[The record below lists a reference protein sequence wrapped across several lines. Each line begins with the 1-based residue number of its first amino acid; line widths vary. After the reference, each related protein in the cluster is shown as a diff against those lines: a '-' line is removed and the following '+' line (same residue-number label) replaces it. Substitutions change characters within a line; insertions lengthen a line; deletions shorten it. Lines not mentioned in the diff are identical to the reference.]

1 MASTYVNNLRLNE
14 MATGD
19 QSGTWGTTTN
29 TNLELIGQAFGWGTR
44 AIANASTD
52 NITIADGASDAD
64 RSMALKLTGCGQA
77 CTVTILPNTS
87 SKVWIMENATAATLT
102 FTQGSGANVAILAGE
117 TKMIA
122 TDGLGSGA
130 VVYDVLTDLNLAGTT
145 KAAALT
151 VAGVGTF
158 ASLDISGDVDVDGT
172 ANLDIV
178 DIDGA
183 VDMAST
189 LTVAGVLT
197 GASLDISGDIDIDG
211 TTNLDVVDID
221 GAVDMA
227 STLQVDGVATFTGR
241 DIHSGG
247 ITIANAGQIGSVG
260 DADAIAIASDGV
272 VTLTQK
278 LVGTELDISGNVD
291 VDGTTNLDVVDIDGA
306 VDMASTLTVA
316 GVLTGA
322 SLDISGDV
330 DVDGTLEADA
340 ITLNGTALGSL
351 YSPIAGS
358 GSIVTTGAINSGSIT
373 SGFGTINNGSSTI
386 TTTGTVA
393 TGAITAGGDITRGGS
408 VYKDGSITDTGTF
421 TVDVAGDIILDAD
434 GTAVMF
440 KDAGTEFGRIF
451 NSSSDL
457 VIKSIVSDKD
467 MIFQGNDGGSGI
479 TALTLD
485 MSAAGAATFN
495 NDVTAFSDERLK
507 SNITTIPDALSKV
520 SEMRGVHY
528 VRNETGKDSSGV
540 IAQEMQ
546 KVAPELVLTAE
557 DEMGTLSVNYG
568 NITGYL
574 IEAIKELSAR
584 VKELEGK

>member
-19 QSGTWGTTTN
+19 QSGSWGTVTN

-64 RSMALKLTGCGQA
+64 RNMALKLTGGGQA

-87 SKVWIMENATAATLT
+87 SKVWIMENATSYTLT

-158 ASLDISGDVDVDGT
+158 ASLDISG
-172 ANLDIV
+172 N
-178 DIDGA
+178 
-183 VDMAST
+183 
-189 LTVAGVLT
+189 
-197 GASLDISGDIDIDG
+197 
-211 TTNLDVVDID
+211 
-221 GAVDMA
+221 
-227 STLQVDGVATFTGR
+227 
-241 DIHSGG
+241 
-247 ITIANAGQIGSVG
+247 
-260 DADAIAIASDGV
+260 
-272 VTLTQK
+272 
-278 LVGTELDISGNVD
+278 
-291 VDGTTNLDVVDIDGA
+291 
-306 VDMASTLTVA
+306 
-316 GVLTGA
+316 
-322 SLDISGDV
+322 V

-358 GSIVTTGAINSGSIT
+358 GSIVTTGALNSGSIT

-386 TTTGTVA
+386 TTTGAVA
-393 TGAITAGGDITRGGS
+393 TGAITAGGNITRGGT
-408 VYKDGSITDTGTF
+408 VITDGSITDTGTF

-574 IEAIKELSAR
+574 IEAIKELKAEIEELKAR
-584 VKELEGK
+584 

>member
-1 MASTYVNNLRLNE
+1 

-64 RSMALKLTGCGQA
+64 RSMALKLTGGGQA

-87 SKVWIMENATAATLT
+87 SKVWIMENATSYTLT

-122 TDGLGSGA
+122 TDGGGSGA

-145 KAAALT
+145 KTAALT
-151 VAGVGTF
+151 NAGDMLVGDDLTLNSDSAVLGFGADTDTTLTHTDGTGLTLNSTNKLCFNDASQFIQGASATVLDIAATDTIELTATNIAVVGTMG
-158 ASLDISGDVDVDGT
+158 ATGKIT
-172 ANLDIV
+172 ADAGI
-178 DIDGA
+178 DIDNFN
-183 VDMAST
+183 
-189 LTVAGVLT
+189 
-197 GASLDISGDIDIDG
+197 IDG
-211 TTNLDVVDID
+211 TT
-221 GAVDMA
+221 
-227 STLQVDGVATFTGR
+227 
-241 DIHSGG
+241 
-247 ITIANAGQIGSVG
+247 IALS
-260 DADAIAIASDGV
+260 
-272 VTLTQK
+272 
-278 LVGTELDISGNVD
+278 
-291 VDGTTNLDVVDIDGA
+291 
-306 VDMASTLTVA
+306 
-316 GVLTGA
+316 
-322 SLDISGDV
+322 SGDMV
-330 DVDGTLEADA
+330 LDA
-340 ITLNGTALGSL
+340 
-351 YSPIAGS
+351 
-358 GSIVTTGAINSGSIT
+358 
-373 SGFGTINNGSSTI
+373 
-386 TTTGTVA
+386 
-393 TGAITAGGDITRGGS
+393 
-408 VYKDGSITDTGTF
+408 
-421 TVDVAGDIILDAD
+421 AGDIILDAD
-434 GTAVMF
+434 GADIVL
-440 KDAGTEFGRIF
+440 KDGGTIF
-451 NSSSDL
+451 SEL
-457 VIKSIVSDKD
+457 DKD
-467 MIFQGNDGGSGI
+467 GNNFRIKNPISDGDVLIQGNDGGSTI

-574 IEAIKELSAR
+574 IEAIKELKAEIEELKAR
-584 VKELEGK
+584 

>member
-64 RSMALKLTGCGQA
+64 RNMALKLTGGGQA

-145 KAAALT
+145 KTAALT
-151 VAGVGTF
+151 NAGDMLVGDDLTLNSDSAVLGFGADTDTTLTHTDGTGLTLNSTNKLCFNDASQFIQGASATVLDIAATDTIELTATNIAVVGTMG
-158 ASLDISGDVDVDGT
+158 ATGKIT
-172 ANLDIV
+172 ADAGI
-178 DIDGA
+178 DIDNFN
-183 VDMAST
+183 
-189 LTVAGVLT
+189 
-197 GASLDISGDIDIDG
+197 IDG
-211 TTNLDVVDID
+211 TTIALSSGTMVLD
-221 GAVDMA
+221 
-227 STLQVDGVATFTGR
+227 S
-241 DIHSGG
+241 
-247 ITIANAGQIGSVG
+247 
-260 DADAIAIASDGV
+260 
-272 VTLTQK
+272 
-278 LVGTELDISGNVD
+278 
-291 VDGTTNLDVVDIDGA
+291 
-306 VDMASTLTVA
+306 
-316 GVLTGA
+316 
-322 SLDISGDV
+322 
-330 DVDGTLEADA
+330 
-340 ITLNGTALGSL
+340 
-351 YSPIAGS
+351 
-358 GSIVTTGAINSGSIT
+358 
-373 SGFGTINNGSSTI
+373 
-386 TTTGTVA
+386 
-393 TGAITAGGDITRGGS
+393 
-408 VYKDGSITDTGTF
+408 
-421 TVDVAGDIILDAD
+421 AGDIVLDAD

-467 MIFQGNDGGSGI
+467 MKFQGNDGGSAITALTLDMSDAGAATFNGKITADAGI
-479 TALTLD
+479 DIDNFNIDGTTIALSSGDMVLDAAGDIVLDSAQNVELKDDGTLYATLQNENSDFRIISIISDKDIIFRGNDGGSYIDALTLD

-520 SEMRGVHY
+520 TEMRGVHY
-528 VRNETGKDSSGV
+528 VRDATGKDSTGV
-540 IAQEMQ
+540 IAQELQ
-546 KVAPELVLTAE
+546 KVAPELVLTAD

-574 IEAIKELSAR
+574 IEAVKELSAR

>member
-64 RSMALKLTGCGQA
+64 RSMALKLTGGGQA

-87 SKVWIMENATAATLT
+87 SKVWIMENATSYTLT

-158 ASLDISGDVDVDGT
+158 ASLDISG
-172 ANLDIV
+172 N
-178 DIDGA
+178 
-183 VDMAST
+183 
-189 LTVAGVLT
+189 
-197 GASLDISGDIDIDG
+197 
-211 TTNLDVVDID
+211 
-221 GAVDMA
+221 
-227 STLQVDGVATFTGR
+227 
-241 DIHSGG
+241 
-247 ITIANAGQIGSVG
+247 
-260 DADAIAIASDGV
+260 
-272 VTLTQK
+272 
-278 LVGTELDISGNVD
+278 
-291 VDGTTNLDVVDIDGA
+291 
-306 VDMASTLTVA
+306 
-316 GVLTGA
+316 
-322 SLDISGDV
+322 V

-340 ITLNGTALGSL
+340 ITLNGTALGSI

-434 GTAVMF
+434 GTA
-440 KDAGTEFGRIF
+440 D
-451 NSSSDL
+451 
-457 VIKSIVSDKD
+457 
-467 MIFQGNDGGSGI
+467 
-479 TALTLD
+479 
-485 MSAAGAATFN
+485 
-495 NDVTAFSDERLK
+495 
-507 SNITTIPDALSKV
+507 
-520 SEMRGVHY
+520 Y
-528 VRNETGKDSSGV
+528 V
-540 IAQEMQ
+540 
-546 KVAPELVLTAE
+546 
-557 DEMGTLSVNYG
+557 
-568 NITGYL
+568 
-574 IEAIKELSAR
+574 
-584 VKELEGK
+584 

>member
-64 RSMALKLTGCGQA
+64 RNMALKLTGGGQA

-87 SKVWIMENATAATLT
+87 SKVWIMENATSYTLT

-358 GSIVTTGAINSGSIT
+358 GSIVTTGALNSGSIT

-386 TTTGTVA
+386 TTTGAVA
-393 TGAITAGGDITRGGS
+393 TGAITAGGNITRGG
-408 VYKDGSITDTGTF
+408 
-421 TVDVAGDIILDAD
+421 
-434 GTAVMF
+434 
-440 KDAGTEFGRIF
+440 
-451 NSSSDL
+451 
-457 VIKSIVSDKD
+457 
-467 MIFQGNDGGSGI
+467 
-479 TALTLD
+479 
-485 MSAAGAATFN
+485 
-495 NDVTAFSDERLK
+495 
-507 SNITTIPDALSKV
+507 
-520 SEMRGVHY
+520 
-528 VRNETGKDSSGV
+528 
-540 IAQEMQ
+540 
-546 KVAPELVLTAE
+546 
-557 DEMGTLSVNYG
+557 
-568 NITGYL
+568 TGYNRR
-574 IEAIKELSAR
+574 INNR
-584 VKELEGK
+584 HRYFYC